1 MKRTGLILAFC
12 LLMPVTTFA
21 QGPPASQPAAPK
33 ETSLGEKIKKREPF
47 WFPSHLRLELGSS
60 YIYVKGPTYR
70 FHHVQPF
77 AQLDY
82 QILDFIYLYAII
94 GTQYTRLAYDID
106 VGSGLNLTLGA
117 EGKTSFT
124 SGGGLR
130 VVLYRHRRF
139 RAEIFGQYQSLNES
153 EAKPKGIN
161 LKWGDANADISEMFK
176 GHGYLDY
183 DWRFVQTGAKLQFHV
198 WRFSP
203 YIVGGYAWLMF
214 KIKIKI
220 DDEVANSIKLP
231 SGSLNDIIPE
241 RHSETRGVPIL
252 YLGTEFRVTKHLSLN
267 IAGMAYPAKEAIYYI
282 QLSMI
287 ISH

>member
-1 MKRTGLILAFC
+1 MKRVALITAFC
-12 LLMPVTTFA
+12 LLIPATLYA
-21 QGPPASQPAAPK
+21 QGPPASQPAPVK
-33 ETSLGEKIKKREPF
+33 ESSLGEKIKKKEPI
-47 WFPSHLRLELGSS
+47 WFPTHLRLELGSS
-60 YIYVKGPTYR
+60 YIHVKGPFYR
-70 FHHVQPF
+70 LHHVSPF
-77 AQLDY
+77 VQLDY

-106 VGSGLNLTLGA
+106 VGNNLALTLGA
-117 EGKTSFT
+117 EGKASFT

-130 VVLYRHRRF
+130 VILYRHRRF
-139 RAEIFGQYQSLNES
+139 RVEVFGQYQSLNES

-161 LKWGDANADISEMFK
+161 LKWGDAKADINEMFK

-220 DDEVANSIKLP
+220 DDEVTNSIKLP

-241 RHSETRGVPIL
+241 RHSETRGIPIL
-252 YLGTEFRVTKHLSLN
+252 YVGTEFRITKNFALN
-267 IAGMAYPAKEAIYYI
+267 IAGMAYPAKEAIYFG
-282 QLSMI
+282 QFSI
-287 ISH
+287 IVSH